1 MRVDLALLL
10 LRAMTAAFMFFGH
23 GMAKFNN
30 FSALQLTFPDPL
42 GLGHTPS
49 LVLATFAEV
58 ICSALLFVGLATRV
72 ACVPLIITMLVA
84 AGWVHAEDPWQK
96 KELALLYV
104 VPFLTIIL
112 AGPGMFSLDAL
123 LKSRPRMLRP

>member
-23 GMAKFNN
+23 GMAKFNS
-30 FSALQLTFPDPL
+30 FSTLQATFPDPV
-42 GLGHTPS
+42 GLGPTSS
-49 LVLATFAEV
+49 LVLAIFAEL

-72 ACVPLIITMLVA
+72 ACVPLVITMLVA

-104 VPFLTIIL
+104 VPFLAILL
-112 AGPGMFSLDAL
+112 AGPGMFSIDAL

>member
-1 MRVDLALLL
+1 
-10 LRAMTAAFMFFGH
+10 MTAAFMFFGH
-23 GMAKFNN
+23 GLAKLNN
-30 FSALQLTFPDPL
+30 FSTLQATFPDPL
-42 GLGHTPS
+42 GLGHTTS
-49 LVLATFAEV
+49 LALAIFAEV
-58 ICSALLFVGLATRV
+58 ICSALLFAGLATRV

-84 AGWVHAEDPWQK
+84 AGWVHVEDPWQK

-104 VPFLTIIL
+104 VPFLTVIL

>member
-1 MRVDLALLL
+1 MRIDLALLL

-30 FSALQLTFPDPL
+30 FSTLQLTFPDPV
-42 GLGHTPS
+42 GMGATSS
-49 LVLATFAEV
+49 LVLAIFAEV
-58 ICSALLFVGLATRV
+58 ICSVLLFIGLTTRF

-123 LKSRPRMLRP
+123 LKSRPRFLRP